1 MLMLRSLAIGLMLTM
16 LKGRIEL
23 LDAGTLLI
31 RGSHLIVL
39 VVRARA
45 W

>member
-23 LDAGTLLI
+23 LDAGMLPAGRQVEARKLVLL
-31 RGSHLIVL
+31 R
-39 VVRARA
+39 
-45 W
+45 